1 MRVQVLILA
10 GGVGSR
16 MKVDR
21 PKQFIEVNGVPV
33 IVRTIQ
39 NFQNNEQVTGITVV
53 CIKDWTE
60 HLQGLIKQYGLTKV
74 NDIVEGGATGHDSTR
89 NGIFSMRDKLTDDD
103 FVVIHDA
110 ARPLIPQSIINKML
124 DIALEYGNACTAI
137 PIHETI
143 ILTDDQ
149 ISGNSEIDRNRIM
162 RVQTPQAYRY
172 GLIYPLYKK
181 ADEDNLHNFIYA
193 NTMAIH
199 YGTRLYFSDGFN
211 SNVKITTPQDIAF
224 YKALLQFDEEDL
236 AK

>member
-1 MRVQVLILA
+1 MKIQVVILA
-10 GGVGSR
+10 GGVGNR

-21 PKQFIEVNGVPV
+21 PKQFIEVNDVPV

-39 NFQNNEQVTGITVV
+39 NFQRNTRITGITVV
-53 CIKDWTE
+53 CIKDWISY
-60 HLQGLIKQYGLTKV
+60 LQKLVNKYNLTKV
-74 NDIVEGGATGHDSTR
+74 TEIVEGGATGHDSTR
-89 NGIFSMRDKLTDDD
+89 NGIYSLREKLQDDD
-103 FVVIHDA
+103 FVIIHDA

-124 DIALEYGNACTAI
+124 DKAFEYGNACTAI

-149 ISGNSEIDRNRIM
+149 ISGNSEIDRSRIM

-181 ADEDNLHNFIYA
+181 ADEDNHHNFIYA

-224 YKALLQFDEEDL
+224 YKALLQFNEEDL

>member
-1 MRVQVLILA
+1 MKIQVLILA

-21 PKQFIEVNGVPV
+21 PKQFIEVDKVPV
-33 IVRTIQ
+33 IVRTIL
-39 NFQNNEQVTGITVV
+39 NFQNNEKVTGITVV
-53 CIKDWTE
+53 CIKDWVD
-60 HLQGLIKQYGLTKV
+60 HLKGLIKQYGLTKV
-74 NDIVEGGATGHDSTR
+74 NNIVEGGTTGHDSTR
-89 NGIFSMRDKLTDDD
+89 NGIFSMRDILTDDD

-124 DIALEYGNACTAI
+124 DKAFEYGNACTAI

-143 ILTDDQ
+143 ILTDDK
-149 ISGNSEIDRNRIM
+149 ISGNSEIDRSRIM

-172 GLIYPLYKK
+172 GLIYSLYKK
-181 ADEDNLHNFIYA
+181 ADKDNLHNFIYA
-193 NTMAIH
+193 NTLAIH

-224 YKALLQFDEEDL
+224 YKSLLQFDEEDL
-236 AK
+236 TK